1 MMKRKWKC
9 LFGGLA
15 GALVATAWWLY
26 NCRPRERIPSP
37 ESLDDPEVA
46 RAFGWVATMP
56 QMQLLRWFVAHR
68 AVGMT
73 GRGEAADLGC
83 GPGQLVIELA
93 RRSPGLNVTGI
104 DLSDEMLA
112 QGQDNARRAGVA
124 DRVSFRQG
132 DAQQIP
138 FPDASLDLVVST
150 FSLHHWSDPVAVL
163 DEIARV
169 LRPGGSFL
177 IFDLRR
183 DLAAP
188 FWLGLW
194 FGTRVVVPAALRRA
208 NEPLSSR
215 NAAYTPQEAARLA
228 EQSHLSGWR
237 ITRGPLWLTI
247 ETVAE
252 KGPQT
257 EAEEENGPQAE
268 EEALQTE
275 AEKREQS
282 RGEALLLEAE
292 VIAANLKES
301 GTRR

>member
-1 MMKRKWKC
+1 MMKHKWRC

-15 GALVATAWWLY
+15 GGLVAAGWWLY
-26 NCRPRERIPSP
+26 NRRPRERTPSQ

-46 RAFGWVATMP
+46 RAYGWVATMP
-56 QMQLLRWFVAHR
+56 PMRLLRWFVARR
-68 AVGMT
+68 AVAMT
-73 GRGEAADLGC
+73 GHGEAADLGC
-83 GPGQLVIELA
+83 GPGQLAIELA
-93 RRSPGLNVTGI
+93 RRAPGLYVTGI

-132 DAQQIP
+132 AAQQIP

-150 FSLHHWSDPVAVL
+150 LSLHHWSDPVAVL

-183 DLAAP
+183 DMAAP
-188 FWLGLW
+188 FWLLLW
-194 FGTRVVVPAALRRA
+194 FVTHVVAPAALRRA

-215 NAAYTPQEAARLA
+215 NAAYTPQEAALLA
-228 EQSHLSGWR
+228 EQSRLSGWR

-247 ETVAE
+247 E
-252 KGPQT
+252 
-257 EAEEENGPQAE
+257 
-268 EEALQTE
+268 
-275 AEKREQS
+275 
-282 RGEALLLEAE
+282 
-292 VIAANLKES
+292 
-301 GTRR
+301 